1 MKVYGQQ
8 LASVV
13 GATVG
18 DPVVNGADT
27 EVLPRAVVF
36 ILDVTKADGTDPT
49 LDVDIEAKDPVSGK
63 YFVIESFTQVVGS
76 VTNERKVVTALYEGV
91 LRAAWAITHTAAA
104 DYDFTVS
111 VQGKEGD
118 EN

>member
-1 MKVYGQQ
+1 MKVYRQQ

-36 ILDVTKADGTDPT
+36 ILNVTKADGNTPT
-49 LDVDIEAKDPVSGK
+49 LDVDIEARDPVSGV
-63 YFVIESFTQVVGS
+63 YFVIESFTQVTGS
-76 VTNERKVVTALYEGV
+76 VTSERKVNTALYEGT
-91 LRAAWAITHTAAA
+91 LRAAWAITQVAAA

-111 VQGKEGD
+111 FQGKEGD